1 MYIVVI
7 LMQIIRYHMSY
18 FLIIVNTVMNIRI
31 PHKAMYFVTISIKSV
46 KNSNMIKVKVSLC
59 FF

>member
-1 MYIVVI
+1 
-7 LMQIIRYHMSY
+7 MSY